1 MTELKI
7 VSNQTEPE
15 QEKSLSTYPLVDIMP
30 LDQDENEALRNL
42 SDRAFRLLLD
52 MILTAHIEGNGLAD
66 VSGFHPSFQPR
77 PFETPAAV
85 EELVKAEL
93 ITPAYYENEA
103 GEKVHDRTFFVNI
116 WNEMAEN

>member
-15 QEKSLSTYPLVDIMP
+15 QKKSLSTYPLVDIMP

-52 MILTAHIEGNGLAD
+52 MIIGAHIEMNGITDIA
-66 VSGFHPSFQPR
+66 GFHPSFRPR
-77 PFETPAAV
+77 PFETPEAV

-93 ITPAYYENEA
+93 ITPAFHENEA
-103 GEKVHDRTFFVNI
+103 GELVHERAFFVNI
-116 WNEMAEN
+116 WSEMAEN